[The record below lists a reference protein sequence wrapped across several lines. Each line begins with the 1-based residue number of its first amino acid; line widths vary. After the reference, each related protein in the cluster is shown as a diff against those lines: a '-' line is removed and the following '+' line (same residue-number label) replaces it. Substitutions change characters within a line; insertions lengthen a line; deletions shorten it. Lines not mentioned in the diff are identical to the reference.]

1 MGNKDRKRR
10 WASLTIKE
18 TQSKGTMRCLSPHT
32 RRKRHGHVRRG
43 CGETRTRTATVRSRV
58 AVPRKRKTES
68 RHEPRHIAPRATAPQ
83 STLVTAS
90 FMAWAWK
97 PPEGPAAH
105 GWVTKR
111 AGCTPRSGTRPAGQ
125 RAPLARGA
133 GQNQPV
139 TETQMP
145 GGSPPPPPGWHAA
158 WGHVLGDGRW
168 KGECRR
174 PGVGRA
180 AVSA

>member
-10 WASLTIKE
+10 WASLTIRE

-32 RRKRHGHVRRG
+32 RQ
-43 CGETRTRTATVRSRV
+43 ETRTRAARMRRNQNPHSHRAKPCGGASKAQNGIATRAATHCTAGYG
-58 AVPRKRKTES
+58 
-68 RHEPRHIAPRATAPQ
+68 
-83 STLVTAS
+83 
-90 FMAWAWK
+90 
-97 PPEGPAAH
+97 PPKHARDGELHGMGVEAA
-105 GWVTKR
+105 G
-111 AGCTPRSGTRPAGQ
+111 GSSGTRMGDETRWMHTAERHSACGAARSAGT
-125 RAPLARGA
+125 LC

-158 WGHVLGDGRW
+158 RGHVLGDGRW

-174 PGVGRA
+174 PGAGRA